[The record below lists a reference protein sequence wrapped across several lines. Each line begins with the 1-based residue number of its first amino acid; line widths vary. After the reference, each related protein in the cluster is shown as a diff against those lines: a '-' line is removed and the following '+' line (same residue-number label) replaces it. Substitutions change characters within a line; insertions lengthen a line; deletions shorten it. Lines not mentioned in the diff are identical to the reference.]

1 MQIIATT
8 TNEFSFLITLM
19 KKQIQVSFNL
29 INKSKK
35 KVSLKKNENSS
46 AVFNQLYFIVIM

>member
-8 TNEFSFLITLM
+8 TNEIFFLYIYIHYVYVVFSFLITLM

-35 KVSLKKNENSS
+35 KSEFKKK
-46 AVFNQLYFIVIM
+46 

>member
-35 KVSLKKNENSS
+35 K
-46 AVFNQLYFIVIM
+46 